1 MLRHST
7 PDFFPRFTLLLGTSY
22 YKKVHMRGREKSS
35 IIWMHLSVHSAS
47 LKVIQQ
53 RWKNAHKHHMENKW
67 GIRLNKILARN
78 EKDWIHCYH
87 AFLCESPDQI
97 RTAWVYYSVCF
108 WPCTNMQTNNQKSN
122 SRCHIPYVM
131 KWFDALDCLYRKTLL
146 HVLAITRANDFSWRN
161 VNECCLQKL
170 RQAEIPADYAF
181 TTTLAWNSS
190 TWERRSSAGQ

>member
-87 AFLCESPDQI
+87 AFCARVLIKLGQLGSII
-97 RTAWVYYSVCF
+97 RSVFDLAPICRQTIKNQTRDVIF
-108 WPCTNMQTNNQKSN
+108 HMSWNDLTHWIVCIEKHFCTCWQ
-122 SRCHIPYVM
+122 
-131 KWFDALDCLYRKTLL
+131 
-146 HVLAITRANDFSWRN
+146 
-161 VNECCLQKL
+161 
-170 RQAEIPADYAF
+170 
-181 TTTLAWNSS
+181 
-190 TWERRSSAGQ
+190 